1 VQDGV
6 LDDWMSMPT
15 DAVGV
20 TPRGAGVAKSWHCAR
35 VGPARRPDLRKASV
49 KLVAAPLGRSE
60 PGPAPRRHGG
70 SAGWGTIIRLM
81 SPSSADEPTTE
92 LLSVREE
99 QRLMTRRRIVQA
111 ARRVFEERGY
121 GQASIGDIT
130 KAAKVNRAT
139 FYLHFANKAAVFND
153 VYAEVRE
160 HQTGRY
166 WAMLDEGLTAGT
178 EEALRDVLD
187 RALAWW
193 EEQAA
198 LLPAIHEA
206 MASDLEVAARW
217 KDQLDELAGEL
228 RGYLG
233 QFPEEERDARRLRV
247 QLMVMQLDQLCFRA
261 IVQKVFVIER
271 DVLLDIVCDLWLDAL
286 HLNRGAQQ

>member
-1 VQDGV
+1 
-6 LDDWMSMPT
+6 MP
-15 DAVGV
+15 
-20 TPRGAGVAKSWHCAR
+20 
-35 VGPARRPDLRKASV
+35 
-49 KLVAAPLGRSE
+49 
-60 PGPAPRRHGG
+60 
-70 SAGWGTIIRLM
+70 
-81 SPSSADEPTTE
+81 PSSADEPAAV

-111 ARRVFEERGY
+111 ARRVFEDRGY

-139 FYLHFANKAAVFND
+139 FYLHFANKAAVFNE
-153 VYAEVRE
+153 VYAEVRQ

-178 EEALRDVLD
+178 EAALRGVLD

-247 QLMVMQLDQLCFRA
+247 QLMVMQLDQLCFRT

-271 DVLLDIVCDLWLDAL
+271 DVLLDLVCDLWLDSL
-286 HLNRGAQQ
+286 QLRRGSDPS